1 MPENTCFSRLLML
14 TDAVH
19 QLRSKIAPKRRL
31 FGHLT
36 PLATK
41 ESLNS
46 GVRNSTNG
54 WRVYHTDT
62 RLVLFGVRDYD
73 AAVGRR
79 IAKDLIWF
87 DGRTNLYAYVANDP
101 DQSSLSGA
109 GG

>member
-31 FGHLT
+31 FEHLT

-46 GVRNSTNG
+46 GITLLAPMVNA
-54 WRVYHTDT
+54 Y
-62 RLVLFGVRDYD
+62 L
-73 AAVGRR
+73 AA
-79 IAKDLIWF
+79 
-87 DGRTNLYAYVANDP
+87 
-101 DQSSLSGA
+101 
-109 GG
+109 